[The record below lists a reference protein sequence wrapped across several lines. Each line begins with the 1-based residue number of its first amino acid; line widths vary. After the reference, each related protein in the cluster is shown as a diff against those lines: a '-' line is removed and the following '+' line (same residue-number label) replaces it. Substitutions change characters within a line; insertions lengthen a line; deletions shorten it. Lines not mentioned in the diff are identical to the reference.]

1 MTRPYGDIITFYS
14 YKGGTGRSMVLA
26 NVGYLLATSQDY
38 GNPQVLLIDWDL
50 EAPGLERFFGADA
63 LPGPGLIDYLTDMQ
77 EHYVREAADIRLPE
91 SMARDPNAIKVFES
105 GARSHPLKQY
115 YKTIG
120 GLPNL
125 FLMPAGRRSSDS
137 AGPENYWEKVRG
149 FDWDQFYHYQG

>member
-1 MTRPYGDIITFYS
+1 MPRPYGDIITFYS

-77 EHYVREAADIRLPE
+77 EHYVREAA
-91 SMARDPNAIKVFES
+91 
-105 GARSHPLKQY
+105 
-115 YKTIG
+115 G
-120 GLPNL
+120 GLNRWKQFRP
-125 FLMPAGRRSSDS
+125 GESRI
-137 AGPENYWEKVRG
+137 PEEEAPRTLRLA
-149 FDWDQFYHYQG
+149 